1 MTLADLNFTF
11 DTSGLNDLK
20 TEISN
25 SLQITNYIEE
35 TPSIIVKDLNSIV
48 DYFTNLFNTNLENF
62 ANDIKNYFDQ
72 QAINL
77 KNEIEESLA
86 LDPNTV
92 YNIHVTEANH
102 ALNSDKL
109 EGKNLT
115 EVISYIVTNY
125 ISPATV
131 ANALKFNNKT
141 FNEVMTYIAENVKVS
156 EAVNADTLNNM
167 TYEAIKNDIL
177 SSIDL
182 GNGVDLDLIKNKV
195 ENEWTAYKANDTL
208 KFNGYD
214 YNYWTNTI
222 IPGIKVN
229 NASNADKLENK
240 SYNDIIT
247 SVNSIVSN
255 QIAAIY
261 ETTDFANA
269 VKTIKVNNATNADTA
284 TNALKFNG
292 YNFNNF
298 ISYIESN
305 AVVDEAVN
313 ASKFDNLSSTEWKTY
328 ISNQVLNLQNNLTS
342 GTVIPAKAQ
351 EPVSINGILVENF
364 DDHIKDI
371 AKEEFTEL
379 TGDINAT
386 YLNGYDFDNL
396 MKYIAENV
404 KVDNATN
411 ADYATDAGNSAKLQG
426 YDYNYIYNTIKSDT
440 ISQINNEGVLTLNP
454 EVRVLDKF
462 TQNFKF
468 TSLYQIL
475 FPNDYLTLPDIS
487 AFNFSYQK
495 QTIAYN
501 NDGNV
506 TEIKYFAFDSDNVL
520 LFDNDDGTT
529 TPIIDKQYVIQHEI
543 YTYDNNKNITK
554 IQKDF
559 YLLVSLDDVNPYT
572 KITFTYNYIYD
583 DNGNLIEIDQDT
595 PVFTGITADDLLTS

>member
-426 YDYNYIYNTIKSDT
+426 YDYNYIYDTIKSDT